1 MDLKHDCERADIRTD
16 DFGLERLQL
25 TKTDLQNAK
34 VVAQIDDK
42 FICCSIPNPGNQ
54 PGSVLVLVD
63 QHAADER
70 IRVERFLRQV
80 LREFKSGSVAA
91 TLLDIPHEVQLLK
104 EQMLFLVNYPEAQH
118 LLGRWG
124 FKTSQNISTSSTLL
138 SVTSVP
144 TLLLSRLGP
153 KGGLE
158 VKKIVSGYVAF
169 LQSQPISSF
178 PPLGV
183 PEDDGGGL
191 GLDATGLLRWM
202 PERMKE
208 LVDSKACRGELHQ
221 IFVLTRADMC
231 LSRRNHVQRPSHIGE
246 MHSFDRTAQ

>member
-1 MDLKHDCERADIRTD
+1 
-16 DFGLERLQL
+16 L
-25 TKTDLQNAK
+25 TKTDLQKAK

-42 FICCSIPNPGNQ
+42 FICCAVPNPGNQ

-80 LREFKSGSVAA
+80 LREFKCGSVAA
-91 TLLDIPHEVQLLK
+91 TLLDTPHEVQLLN
-104 EQMLFLVNYPEAQH
+104 EQVVFLGNHPQSQH

-124 FKTSQNISTSSTLL
+124 FQISQFVSTTSPLL
-138 SVTSVP
+138 SVISVP

-153 KGGLE
+153 KGGSE
-158 VKKIVSGYVAF
+158 VRKIVSGYVAF
-169 LQSQPISSF
+169 LQSQPISS
-178 PPLGV
+178 LASLAAI
-183 PEDDGGGL
+183 EDDGGQL

-208 LVDSKACRGELHQ
+208 LVDSKACRGEIH
-221 IFVLTRADMC
+221 
-231 LSRRNHVQRPSHIGE
+231 
-246 MHSFDRTAQ
+246 